1 MTEIKKKNRDIKMK
15 IILLTIVATS
25 ILSNVYAIDKIDPIA
40 SDDAISGGNINIF
53 GGQFPKS
60 FNYYLE
66 TSYTASE
73 VFGLLYESLIG
84 MDPITAEYTANI
96 AKSWTI
102 SEDKKTFTFELDEN
116 AKWSDGKPISAEDVV
131 WTFNAIMNPTNLTG
145 PHKISLAVF
154 QEPEII
160 SNKFVRFTTDTIH
173 WRNLGAAG
181 GFQILPKHAFEGKN
195 FNEQNTQFPIVSGP
209 YKLNEIKSGTLTKLK
224 KRDDWWQAEYNRNK
238 NIFNFKT
245 ITFRY
250 YSDRVNAFEEFKK
263 GTMDIYPVYTSRLW
277 MQETSGDKFI
287 KNWIIKQKITNHKPV
302 GFQGFAMNMR
312 REPFKDPKVRKA
324 LAHLVNREHM
334 NKTLAY
340 NQYFL
345 HKSYYED
352 LYSETTP
359 CNNPNYSYNPAKAKQ
374 LLKEAGWKIND
385 KGILA
390 KNGKE
395 FKFKYLSRGPGF
407 DKYLAIYTEDLAAAG
422 IKMEIEK
429 KDWAAWM
436 KDMDQFNFDMTT
448 AAYGAGIF
456 KDPESMWLSAEADR
470 KGGNNLTGFKNV
482 KVDKLI
488 EKQKSIFNVSQRNQI
503 CREIDGILT
512 DSCPYILLWNIK
524 ATRLLYWNKFGIPDT
539 VLSKFGGES
548 SILSYW
554 WLDIDYSAELNDA
567 IESDDSLIAEPP
579 EIIFDENF

>member
-1 MTEIKKKNRDIKMK
+1 MK
-15 IILLTIVATS
+15 TIILIIMSAIIITS
-25 ILSNVYAIDKIDPIA
+25 NIYGQDKINPIA
-40 SDDAISGGNINIF
+40 SDNAIPGGNINIF

-73 VFGLLYESLIG
+73 VFGLLYETLIG
-84 MDPITAEYTANI
+84 MDPITADYTANI
-96 AKSWTI
+96 AKKWTI

-116 AKWSDGKPISAEDVV
+116 ARWSDGKPISAEDVV
-131 WTFNAIMNPTNLTG
+131 WTFNAIMNPTNLTT
-145 PHKISLAVF
+145 PHKVSLSVF
-154 QEPEII
+154 KEPEIV

-181 GFQILPKHAFEGKN
+181 GFQILPKHAFKDKN
-195 FNEQNTQFPIVSGP
+195 FNEQNTQFPVVSGP
-209 YKLNEIKSGTLTKLK
+209 YKIEEIRSGTLSRLK
-224 KRDDWWQAEYNRNK
+224 RRNDWWQKNYKRNQNIYN
-238 NIFNFKT
+238 FDT

-250 YSDRVNAFEEFKK
+250 YSDRINAFEEFKK
-263 GTMDIYPVYTSRLW
+263 GKMDVFPVYTSRLW
-277 MQETSGDKFI
+277 MKETSGDKFM

-312 REPFKDPKVRKA
+312 REPFNDPKLRKA

-340 NQYFL
+340 DQYFL

-352 LYSETTP
+352 LYSKDFP
-359 CNNPNYSYNPAKAKQ
+359 CSNPNYEYNPEKAKA
-374 LLKEAGWKIND
+374 LLKEAGWKINN
-385 KGILA
+385 KGILE

-395 FKFKYLSRGPGF
+395 FTFKYLARDSGF
-407 DKYLAIYTEDLAAAG
+407 DKYLAIYSEDLAAAG

-456 KDPESMWLSAEADR
+456 KDPESMWFSKEADR
-470 KGGNNLTGFKNV
+470 KGGNNLTGFKNS
-482 KVDKLI
+482 KVDELI
-488 EKQKSIFNVSQRNQI
+488 EKQKSIFDIQKRNEI
-503 CREIDGILT
+503 CREIDAILT

-524 ATRLLYWNKFGIPDT
+524 STRLLYWNKFGKPDT

-548 SILSYW
+548 SVISYW
-554 WLDIDYSAELNDA
+554 WIDPDYNAELNDA
-567 IESDDSLIAEPP
+567 MITDDSLIPEPK

>member
-1 MTEIKKKNRDIKMK
+1 MRKTIITFLSAILIAMSIKAQDNF
-15 IILLTIVATS
+15 
-25 ILSNVYAIDKIDPIA
+25 DPIA
-40 SDDAISGGNINIF
+40 SDYAIPGGNINLF

-84 MDPITAEYTANI
+84 MDPITSKYTANI

-102 SEDKKTFTFELDEN
+102 SEDKKTFTFEIDSN
-116 AKWSDGKPISAEDVV
+116 AKWSDGKPITAEDIV

-154 QEPEII
+154 KEPEII
-160 SNKFVRFTTDTIH
+160 SNKFVRFTADSIH

-181 GFQILPKHAFEGKN
+181 GFQILPKHAFKN
-195 FNEQNTQFPIVSGP
+195 KIFNEQNTQFPVVSGP
-209 YKLNEIKSGTLTKLK
+209 YKLDEIKSGTLTRLK
-224 KRDDWWQAEYNRNK
+224 RRNNWWQQDYNRNQ
-238 NIFNFKT
+238 NIYNFDT

-250 YSDRVNAFEEFKK
+250 YSDRMNAFEEFKK
-263 GTMDIYPVYTSRLW
+263 GTMDIFPVYTSRLW
-277 MQETSGDKFI
+277 MKETDDDKFI
-287 KNWIIKQKITNHKPV
+287 KNWIVKQKITNHKPV

-352 LYSETTP
+352 LYTDEFP
-359 CNNPNYSYNPAKAKQ
+359 CNNPNYEYNPAKAKK
-374 LLKEAGWKIND
+374 LLKEAGWKPNSN
-385 KGILA
+385 GILE

-395 FKFKYLSRGPGF
+395 FTFKYLARGPGF

-422 IKMEIEK
+422 IKMEVDN

-436 KDMDQFNFDMTT
+436 KDMDGFNFDMTT

-456 KDPESMWLSAEADR
+456 KDPESMWLSEEADR
-470 KGGNNLTGFKNV
+470 KSGNNITGFKNE

-488 EKQKSIFNVSQRNQI
+488 EKQKSIFDVDERNAI

-512 DSCPYILLWNIK
+512 ESCPYVLLWNIQS
-524 ATRLLYWNKFGIPDT
+524 TRLLYWNKFGRPDT
-539 VLSKFGGES
+539 ILSKFGNES
-548 SILSYW
+548 SVLSYW
-554 WLDIDYSAELNDA
+554 WLDPDLNAELKDA
-567 IESDDSLIAEPP
+567 IEADDSLIEEP
-579 EIIFDENF
+579 EKVFFDENFKE

>member
-1 MTEIKKKNRDIKMK
+1 MKK
-15 IILLTIVATS
+15 ILLIIATIS
-25 ILSNVYAIDKIDPIA
+25 ILFNTYGQDKIDPLA
-40 SDDAISGGNINIF
+40 SDNAIPSGNINIF

-73 VFGLLYESLIG
+73 VFGLLYEPLLS
-84 MDPITAEYTANI
+84 MDPITADYTANI
-96 AKSWTI
+96 AKSWSI
-102 SEDKKTFTFELDEN
+102 SDDKKTFTFELDEN
-116 AKWSDGKPISAEDVV
+116 AMWSDGKPITAEDVV
-131 WTFNAIMNPTNLTG
+131 WTFNAIMNPTNLTT
-145 PHKISLAVF
+145 PHKVSLSVF
-154 QEPEII
+154 KEPEIV

-181 GFQILPKHAFEGKN
+181 GFQILPKHAFKDKN
-195 FNEQNTQFPIVSGP
+195 FNEQNTQFPVVSGP
-209 YKLNEIKSGTLTKLK
+209 YKMDEIQSGTLSKLK
-224 KRDDWWQAEYNRNK
+224 RRNNWWQQNYKRNK
-238 NIFNFKT
+238 NIYNFDM

-263 GTMDIYPVYTSRLW
+263 GKMDIFPVYTSRLW
-277 MQETSGDKFI
+277 MKETGGDKFM

-312 REPFKDPKVRKA
+312 REPFNDPKVRKA
-324 LAHLVNREHM
+324 LAYLVNREHM

-340 NQYFL
+340 DQYFL
-345 HKSYYED
+345 HQSYYED
-352 LYSETTP
+352 LYSKDIP
-359 CNNPNYSYNPAKAKQ
+359 CNNPNYEYNPTKAKE
-374 LLKEAGWKIND
+374 LLKEAGWKINN
-385 KGILA
+385 KGILE

-395 FKFKYLSRGPGF
+395 FTFKYLARDSGF
-407 DKYLAIYTEDLAAAG
+407 DKYLAIYSEDLAATG

-456 KDPESMWLSAEADR
+456 KDPESMWFSKEADR
-470 KGGNNLTGFKNV
+470 KGGNNLTGFKNA
-482 KVDKLI
+482 KVDELI
-488 EKQKSIFNVSQRNQI
+488 EKQKSNFNIQQRNQI

-524 ATRLLYWNKFGIPDT
+524 ATRLLYWNKFGKPDT

-548 SILSYW
+548 SVLSYW
-554 WLDIDYSAELNDA
+554 WIDPDYNAELNDA
-567 IESDDSLIAEPP
+567 IQTEDSLIVEPK

>member
-1 MTEIKKKNRDIKMK
+1 MAFNI
-15 IILLTIVATS
+15 
-25 ILSNVYAIDKIDPIA
+25 YGQDKINPIA
-40 SDDAISGGNINIF
+40 SDNAIPGGNINIF

-84 MDPITAEYTANI
+84 MDPVTADYTANI
-96 AKSWTI
+96 AKNWII

-116 AKWSDGKPISAEDVV
+116 ARWSDGKPISAEDVV
-131 WTFNAIMNPTNLTG
+131 WTFNAIMNPTNLTT
-145 PHKISLAVF
+145 PHKVSLSVF
-154 QEPEII
+154 KEPEIV

-181 GFQILPKHAFEGKN
+181 GFQILPKHAFKDKN
-195 FNEQNTQFPIVSGP
+195 FNEQNTQFPVVSGP
-209 YKLNEIKSGTLTKLK
+209 YKIDEIRSGTFSRLK
-224 KRDDWWQAEYNRNK
+224 RRDDWWQQNYTRNQNIYN
-238 NIFNFKT
+238 FET
-245 ITFRY
+245 ITLRY
-250 YSDRVNAFEEFKK
+250 YSDRINAFEEFKK
-263 GTMDIYPVYTSRLW
+263 GKMDVFPVYTSRLW
-277 MQETSGDKFI
+277 MKETSGDIFM
-287 KNWIIKQKITNHKPV
+287 KNWIIKQKIINHKPV

-312 REPFKDPKVRKA
+312 REPFSDTKVRKA

-340 NQYFL
+340 DQYFL

-352 LYSETTP
+352 LYSKDFP
-359 CNNPNYSYNPAKAKQ
+359 CSNPNYEYNPEKAKT
-374 LLKEAGWKIND
+374 LLKEAGWKINN
-385 KGILA
+385 KGILE

-395 FKFKYLSRGPGF
+395 FTFKYLARDSGF
-407 DKYLAIYTEDLAAAG
+407 DKYLAIYSEDLAAAG

-456 KDPESMWLSAEADR
+456 KDPESMWFSEEADR
-470 KGGNNLTGFKNV
+470 KGGNNLTGFKNS
-482 KVDKLI
+482 KVDELI
-488 EKQKSIFNVSQRNQI
+488 EKQKSIFDIQKRNQI
-503 CREIDGILT
+503 CREIDAILT

-524 ATRLLYWNKFGIPDT
+524 STRLLYWNKFGKPDT

-548 SILSYW
+548 SVISYW
-554 WLDIDYSAELNDA
+554 WIDPDYNAELNDA
-567 IESDDSLIAEPP
+567 MTTDDSLIPEPK
-579 EIIFDENF
+579 EIIFDDNF